1 MKKILNVLSYIY
13 ELIVC
18 WSYGTFLG
26 SISILFLEKIFE
38 YKKYITPEHK
48 LYYIIIIMVL
58 MMRVYHKTYKWF
70 LVKEDLKQ

>member
-26 SISILFLEKIFE
+26 SISALLLEQIFE
-38 YKKYITPEHK
+38 HKKDINPEYK
-48 LYYIIIIMVL
+48 LYCIIMMIIL
-58 MMRVYHKTYKWF
+58 MLRVYHKTYKWF
-70 LVKEDLKQ
+70 LVKEDLK